1 MAIKIIKPGLF
12 TTVQDK
18 GRSGHQ
24 FEGYSPAGVMDRPSY
39 EILNTLLETEG
50 QPALEITMIG
60 PTIKFLDQNLFAMTG
75 APFSATL
82 NGQPVSHQTVIKVEK
97 NDVLEIGHVI
107 HGMRGYI
114 GFAKPLDIPL
124 FEGSYATHTR
134 TGIGGFKG
142 RALKV
147 NDIIPTQSKSHDL
160 NHNINTT
167 KPIQEFAT
175 DIHKFNWDSIDN
187 ICTVIWIVLVIIL
200 SFKFLKA
207 LLYLKYLK
215 KQSLYLNEIE
225 KKKIDTIL
233 FNHQYKKNI
242 VIRKAETIQ
251 SPITFWYG
259 KYIILIPSSYFKSVI
274 DKRLKYIILHEYA
287 HAKNRDTLH
296 LIIFNIFSII
306 MSYNPLVHIVKRKI
320 IHDNEVEADRFVLNN
335 INKNEFKT
343 YAESIMDSVLNVPF
357 FNKNI
362 LSHSFNGKKSL
373 LKRRLINIKEANLK
387 KQSKL
392 ILIFICI
399 FTFLL
404 MVIQSQFL
412 MGQSI
417 TDYNYKKPLHN
428 DYQILDKSKIFG
440 SNSGSF
446 VMYSMKKDKYYIYN
460 EKESRKR
467 YSPNSTYKIYLAMFG
482 LDRHIINDENSR
494 MSWNHKHYPF
504 DAWNKEQDLNT
515 AMQNSVNWYFERISD
530 QIPKNYTATQLK
542 QLNYGNKNLG
552 SYKSYW
558 MEDSLKISNL
568 EQVIVFKN
576 MMEQN
581 NHFSKKAKN
590 QLSSSLLIKKNEKYE
605 LYGKTG
611 TGIVNGKY
619 NNGWFVGYVITN
631 HDKYYF
637 ATHLSDGKP
646 SGKNAELISEKILKE
661 MGVLNGQ

>member
-1 MAIKIIKPGLF
+1 MAKLLIMSTVSFCFIFLLLLF
-12 TTVQDK
+12 F
-18 GRSGHQ
+18 R
-24 FEGYSPAGVMDRPSY
+24 Y
-39 EILNTLLETEG
+39 ILKRYFNYMLNYKVWYLTLLAG
-50 QPALEITMIG
+50 LIPFI
-60 PTIKFLDQNLFAMTG
+60 PIKFSFFKFNNLNNQEPTVE
-75 APFSATL
+75 SNSHNL
-82 NGQPVSHQTVIKVEK
+82 NP
-97 NDVLEIGHVI
+97 
-107 HGMRGYI
+107 
-114 GFAKPLDIPL
+114 
-124 FEGSYATHTR
+124 
-134 TGIGGFKG
+134 
-142 RALKV
+142 
-147 NDIIPTQSKSHDL
+147 
-160 NHNINTT
+160 NINTT
-167 KPIQEFAT
+167 KPVHEFTT

-200 SFKFLKA
+200 SFKFLNS

-215 KQSLYLNEIE
+215 KQSLYLNEKE
-225 KKKIDTIL
+225 KDKINKIL
-233 FNHQYKKNI
+233 FNHQYKRNI
-242 VIRKAETIQ
+242 VIRKAESIH

-259 KYIILIPSSYFKSVI
+259 KYIILIPSLYFKSI
-274 DKRLKYIILHEYA
+274 NDKKLKYIILHEYA

-296 LIIFNIFSII
+296 LIIFHIFSIA
-306 MSYNPLVHIVKRKI
+306 MSYNPLIQIVKRKM

-335 INKNEFKT
+335 INKYEFKS
-343 YAESIMDSVLNVPF
+343 YAEAIMDSVLKTSF

-399 FTFLL
+399 FTFFI
-404 MVIQSQFL
+404 MIIQSQFL
-412 MGQSI
+412 MGQSL
-417 TDYNYKKPLHN
+417 TDYNYKKPLQS
-428 DYQILDKSKIFG
+428 DYQILDESKNFG

-467 YSPNSTYKIYLAMFG
+467 YSPDSTYKIYLALFG
-482 LDRHIINDENSR
+482 LDRHIISDKNSR
-494 MSWNHKHYPF
+494 MSWNHNHYPF
-504 DAWNKEQDLNT
+504 DSWNKDQDLNT
-515 AMQNSVNWYFERISD
+515 AIQNSVNWYFERISN
-530 QIPKNYTATQLK
+530 QLSKNYTSDQLK

-552 SYKSYW
+552 SYKAYW
-558 MEDSLKISNL
+558 LEDSLKISNL
-568 EQVIVFKN
+568 EQVIVLKN

-581 NHFSKKAKN
+581 NHFSKNEKK
-590 QLSSSLLIKKNEKYE
+590 QLSSSLLIRKNENYE

-637 ATHLSDGKP
+637 STHLSDEKA
-646 SGKNAELISEKILKE
+646 SGENAKLINEKILKE

>member
-1 MAIKIIKPGLF
+1 MAKLLIMSIVSFCFIFLLLLF
-12 TTVQDK
+12 F
-18 GRSGHQ
+18 R
-24 FEGYSPAGVMDRPSY
+24 Y
-39 EILNTLLETEG
+39 ILKRYFNYMLNYKVWYLTLLAG
-50 QPALEITMIG
+50 LIPFI
-60 PTIKFLDQNLFAMTG
+60 PIKFSFFKFNNLNNQEPTVE
-75 APFSATL
+75 SNSHNL
-82 NGQPVSHQTVIKVEK
+82 NP
-97 NDVLEIGHVI
+97 
-107 HGMRGYI
+107 
-114 GFAKPLDIPL
+114 
-124 FEGSYATHTR
+124 
-134 TGIGGFKG
+134 
-142 RALKV
+142 
-147 NDIIPTQSKSHDL
+147 
-160 NHNINTT
+160 NINTT
-167 KPIQEFAT
+167 KPVHEFTT

-200 SFKFLKA
+200 SFKFLNS

-215 KQSLYLNEIE
+215 KQSLYLNEKE
-225 KKKIDTIL
+225 KDKIIKIL
-233 FNHQYKKNI
+233 FNHQYKRNI
-242 VIRKAETIQ
+242 VIRKAESIH

-259 KYIILIPSSYFKSVI
+259 KYIILIPSLYFKSI
-274 DKRLKYIILHEYA
+274 NDKKLKYIMLHEYA

-296 LIIFNIFSII
+296 LIIFHIFSIA
-306 MSYNPLVHIVKRKI
+306 MSYNPLIQIVKRKM

-335 INKNEFKT
+335 INKYEFKS
-343 YAESIMDSVLNVPF
+343 YAEAIMDSVLKTSF

-399 FTFLL
+399 FTFFI
-404 MVIQSQFL
+404 MIIQSQFL
-412 MGQSI
+412 MGQSL
-417 TDYNYKKPLHN
+417 TDYNYKKPLQS
-428 DYQILDKSKIFG
+428 DYQILDESKNFG

-467 YSPNSTYKIYLAMFG
+467 YSPDSTYKIYLALFG
-482 LDRHIINDENSR
+482 LDRHIISDKNSR
-494 MSWNHKHYPF
+494 MSWNHNHYPF
-504 DAWNKEQDLNT
+504 DSWNKDQDLNT
-515 AMQNSVNWYFERISD
+515 AIQNSVNWYFERISN
-530 QIPKNYTATQLK
+530 QLSKNYTSDQLK

-552 SYKSYW
+552 SYKAYW
-558 MEDSLKISNL
+558 LEDSLKISNL
-568 EQVIVFKN
+568 EQVIVLKN

-581 NHFSKKAKN
+581 NHFSKNEKK
-590 QLSSSLLIKKNEKYE
+590 QLSSSLLIRKNENYE

-637 ATHLSDGKP
+637 STHLSDEKA
-646 SGKNAELISEKILKE
+646 SGENAKLINEKILKE

>member
-1 MAIKIIKPGLF
+1 P
-12 TTVQDK
+12 
-18 GRSGHQ
+18 
-24 FEGYSPAGVMDRPSY
+24 
-39 EILNTLLETEG
+39 
-50 QPALEITMIG
+50 
-60 PTIKFLDQNLFAMTG
+60 IKFSFIKFNNVNNQ
-75 APFSATL
+75 AP
-82 NGQPVSHQTVIKVEK
+82 TVE
-97 NDVLEIGHVI
+97 
-107 HGMRGYI
+107 
-114 GFAKPLDIPL
+114 
-124 FEGSYATHTR
+124 
-134 TGIGGFKG
+134 
-142 RALKV
+142 
-147 NDIIPTQSKSHDL
+147 SKSHDL
-160 NHNINTT
+160 NHNIITT
-167 KPIQEFAT
+167 KPVQEFAT

-215 KQSLYLNEIE
+215 KQSLYLNENE
-225 KKKIDTIL
+225 KNKIDTIL

-242 VIRKAETIQ
+242 VIRKAEAIQ

-335 INKNEFKT
+335 INKN
-343 YAESIMDSVLNVPF
+343 
-357 FNKNI
+357 I

-373 LKRRLINIKEANLK
+373 LKNRLINIKEADLK

-399 FTFLL
+399 FTFFI
-404 MVIQSQFL
+404 MIIQSQFL
-412 MGQSI
+412 MGQSL
-417 TDYNYKKPLHN
+417 TDYNYKKPLQS
-428 DYQILDKSKIFG
+428 DYQILDESKNFG

-467 YSPNSTYKIYLAMFG
+467 YSPDSTYKIYLALFG
-482 LDRHIINDENSR
+482 LDRHIISDKNSR
-494 MSWNHKHYPF
+494 MSWNHKHYLF
-504 DAWNKEQDLNT
+504 ESWNKEQDLNT
-515 AMQNSVNWYFERISD
+515 AMQNSVNWYFERISN
-530 QIPKNYTATQLK
+530 QIPKNYTAAQLK
-542 QLNYGNKNLG
+542 QLNYGNENLG

-637 ATHLSDGKP
+637 ATHLSDGNP
-646 SGKNAELISEKILKE
+646 SGKNAELISEKILKG

>member
-1 MAIKIIKPGLF
+1 MAKLLIMSIVSFCFIFLLLLF
-12 TTVQDK
+12 F
-18 GRSGHQ
+18 R
-24 FEGYSPAGVMDRPSY
+24 Y
-39 EILNTLLETEG
+39 ILKRYFNYMLNYKVWYLTLLAG
-50 QPALEITMIG
+50 LIPFI
-60 PTIKFLDQNLFAMTG
+60 PIKFSFFKFNNLNNQEPTVE
-75 APFSATL
+75 SNSHNL
-82 NGQPVSHQTVIKVEK
+82 NP
-97 NDVLEIGHVI
+97 
-107 HGMRGYI
+107 
-114 GFAKPLDIPL
+114 
-124 FEGSYATHTR
+124 
-134 TGIGGFKG
+134 
-142 RALKV
+142 
-147 NDIIPTQSKSHDL
+147 
-160 NHNINTT
+160 NINTT
-167 KPIQEFAT
+167 KPVHEFTT

-200 SFKFLKA
+200 SFKFLNS

-215 KQSLYLNEIE
+215 KQSLYLNEKE
-225 KKKIDTIL
+225 KDKINKIL
-233 FNHQYKKNI
+233 FNHQYKRNI
-242 VIRKAETIQ
+242 VIRKAESIH

-259 KYIILIPSSYFKSVI
+259 KYIILIPSLYFKSI
-274 DKRLKYIILHEYA
+274 NDKKLKYIILHEYA

-296 LIIFNIFSII
+296 LIIFHIFSIA
-306 MSYNPLVHIVKRKI
+306 MSYNPLIQIVKRKM

-335 INKNEFKT
+335 INKNEFKS
-343 YAESIMDSVLNVPF
+343 YAEAIMDSVLKTSF

-399 FTFLL
+399 FTFFI
-404 MVIQSQFL
+404 MIIQSQFL
-412 MGQSI
+412 MGQSL
-417 TDYNYKKPLHN
+417 TDYNYKKPLQS
-428 DYQILDKSKIFG
+428 DYQILDESKNFG

-467 YSPNSTYKIYLAMFG
+467 YSPDSTYKIYLALFG
-482 LDRHIINDENSR
+482 LDRHIISDKNSR
-494 MSWNHKHYPF
+494 MSWNHNHYPF
-504 DAWNKEQDLNT
+504 DSWNKDQDLNT
-515 AMQNSVNWYFERISD
+515 AIQNSVNWYFERISN
-530 QIPKNYTATQLK
+530 QLSKNYTSDQLK

-552 SYKSYW
+552 SYKAYW
-558 MEDSLKISNL
+558 LEDSLKISNL
-568 EQVIVFKN
+568 EQVIVLKN

-581 NHFSKKAKN
+581 NHFSKNEKK
-590 QLSSSLLIKKNEKYE
+590 QLSSSLLIRKNENYE

-637 ATHLSDGKP
+637 STHLSDEKA
-646 SGKNAELISEKILKE
+646 SGENAKFINEKILKE

>member
-1 MAIKIIKPGLF
+1 MAKLLIMSIVSFCFIFLLLLF
-12 TTVQDK
+12 F
-18 GRSGHQ
+18 R
-24 FEGYSPAGVMDRPSY
+24 Y
-39 EILNTLLETEG
+39 ILKRYFNYMLNYKVWYLTLLAG
-50 QPALEITMIG
+50 LIPFI
-60 PTIKFLDQNLFAMTG
+60 PIKFSFFKFNNLNNQEPTVE
-75 APFSATL
+75 SNSHNL
-82 NGQPVSHQTVIKVEK
+82 NP
-97 NDVLEIGHVI
+97 
-107 HGMRGYI
+107 
-114 GFAKPLDIPL
+114 
-124 FEGSYATHTR
+124 
-134 TGIGGFKG
+134 
-142 RALKV
+142 
-147 NDIIPTQSKSHDL
+147 
-160 NHNINTT
+160 NINTT
-167 KPIQEFAT
+167 KPVHEFTT

-200 SFKFLKA
+200 SFKFLNS

-215 KQSLYLNEIE
+215 KQSLYLNEKE
-225 KKKIDTIL
+225 KDKINKIL
-233 FNHQYKKNI
+233 FNHQYKRNI
-242 VIRKAETIQ
+242 VIRKAESIH

-259 KYIILIPSSYFKSVI
+259 KYIILIPSLYFKSI
-274 DKRLKYIILHEYA
+274 NDKKLKYIILHEYA

-296 LIIFNIFSII
+296 LIIFHIFSIA
-306 MSYNPLVHIVKRKI
+306 MSYNPLIQIVKRKM

-343 YAESIMDSVLNVPF
+343 YAESIMDSVLKTPF
-357 FNKNI
+357 SNKNI

-373 LKRRLINIKEANLK
+373 LKSRLINIKEADLK

-399 FTFLL
+399 FTFFI
-404 MVIQSQFL
+404 MIIQSQFL
-412 MGQSI
+412 MGQSL
-417 TDYNYKKPLHN
+417 TDYNYKKPLQS
-428 DYQILDKSKIFG
+428 DYQILDESKNFG

-467 YSPNSTYKIYLAMFG
+467 YSPDSTYKIYLALFG
-482 LDRHIINDENSR
+482 LDRHIISDKNSR
-494 MSWNHKHYPF
+494 MSWNHNHYPF
-504 DAWNKEQDLNT
+504 DSWNKDQDLNT
-515 AMQNSVNWYFERISD
+515 AIQNSVNWYFERISN
-530 QIPKNYTATQLK
+530 QLSKNYTSDQLK
-542 QLNYGNKNLG
+542 QLNYGNENLG

-590 QLSSSLLIKKNEKYE
+590 QLSSSLLIKKNENYE

-637 ATHLSDGKP
+637 STHLSDEKA
-646 SGKNAELISEKILKE
+646 SGENAKLINEKILKE

>member
-1 MAIKIIKPGLF
+1 MAKLLIMSIVSFCFIFLLLLF
-12 TTVQDK
+12 F
-18 GRSGHQ
+18 R
-24 FEGYSPAGVMDRPSY
+24 Y
-39 EILNTLLETEG
+39 ILKRYFNYMLNYKVWYLTLLAG
-50 QPALEITMIG
+50 LIPFI
-60 PTIKFLDQNLFAMTG
+60 PIKFSFFKFNNLNNQEPTVE
-75 APFSATL
+75 SNSHNL
-82 NGQPVSHQTVIKVEK
+82 NP
-97 NDVLEIGHVI
+97 
-107 HGMRGYI
+107 
-114 GFAKPLDIPL
+114 
-124 FEGSYATHTR
+124 
-134 TGIGGFKG
+134 
-142 RALKV
+142 
-147 NDIIPTQSKSHDL
+147 
-160 NHNINTT
+160 NINTT
-167 KPIQEFAT
+167 KPVHEFTT

-200 SFKFLKA
+200 SFKFLNS

-215 KQSLYLNEIE
+215 KQSLYLNEKE
-225 KKKIDTIL
+225 KDKINKIL
-233 FNHQYKKNI
+233 FNHQYKRNI
-242 VIRKAETIQ
+242 VIRKAESIH

-259 KYIILIPSSYFKSVI
+259 KYIILIPSLYFKSI
-274 DKRLKYIILHEYA
+274 NDKKLKYIILHEYA

-296 LIIFNIFSII
+296 LIIFHIFSIA
-306 MSYNPLVHIVKRKI
+306 MSYNPLIQIVKRKM

-335 INKNEFKT
+335 INKYEFKS
-343 YAESIMDSVLNVPF
+343 YAEAIMDSVLKTSF

-399 FTFLL
+399 FTFFI
-404 MVIQSQFL
+404 MIIQSQFL
-412 MGQSI
+412 MGQSL
-417 TDYNYKKPLHN
+417 TDYNYKKPLQS
-428 DYQILDKSKIFG
+428 DYQILDESKNFG

-467 YSPNSTYKIYLAMFG
+467 YSPDSTYKIYLALFG
-482 LDRHIINDENSR
+482 LDRHIISDKNSR
-494 MSWNHKHYPF
+494 MSWNHNHYPF
-504 DAWNKEQDLNT
+504 DSWNKDQDLNT
-515 AMQNSVNWYFERISD
+515 AIQNSVNWYFERISN
-530 QIPKNYTATQLK
+530 QLSKNYTSDQLK

-552 SYKSYW
+552 SYKAYW
-558 MEDSLKISNL
+558 LEDNLKISNL
-568 EQVIVFKN
+568 EQVIVLKN

-581 NHFSKKAKN
+581 NHFSKNEKK
-590 QLSSSLLIKKNEKYE
+590 QLSSSLLIRKNENYE

-637 ATHLSDGKP
+637 STHLSDEKA
-646 SGKNAELISEKILKE
+646 SGENAKLINEKILKE

>member
-1 MAIKIIKPGLF
+1 MAKLLIMSVVSFCFIFLLLVFFRYILKRYFNYSLNYKVWYLTVLAGLIPF
-12 TTVQDK
+12 I
-18 GRSGHQ
+18 
-24 FEGYSPAGVMDRPSY
+24 P
-39 EILNTLLETEG
+39 
-50 QPALEITMIG
+50 
-60 PTIKFLDQNLFAMTG
+60 IKFSFIKFNNVNNQ
-75 APFSATL
+75 AP
-82 NGQPVSHQTVIKVEK
+82 TVE
-97 NDVLEIGHVI
+97 
-107 HGMRGYI
+107 
-114 GFAKPLDIPL
+114 
-124 FEGSYATHTR
+124 
-134 TGIGGFKG
+134 
-142 RALKV
+142 
-147 NDIIPTQSKSHDL
+147 SKSHDL
-160 NHNINTT
+160 NHNIITT
-167 KPIQEFAT
+167 KPVQEFAT

-200 SFKFLKA
+200 SIKFLNS

-215 KQSLYLNEIE
+215 KHSLYLNEKE
-225 KKKIDTIL
+225 KKKINKIL
-233 FNHQYKKNI
+233 FNHQYKRNI
-242 VIRKAETIQ
+242 VIRKAESIH

-259 KYIILIPSSYFKSVI
+259 KYIILIPSLYFKSI
-274 DKRLKYIILHEYA
+274 NDKKIKYIILHEYA

-296 LIIFNIFSII
+296 LIIFNIFSIA
-306 MSYNPLVHIVKRKI
+306 MSYNPLIQIVKRKV

-335 INKNEFKT
+335 INKNEFRA
-343 YAESIMDSVLNVPF
+343 YAEAIMESVLKIPF

-399 FTFLL
+399 FTFFI
-404 MVIQSQFL
+404 MIIQSQFL
-412 MGQSI
+412 MGQSL
-417 TDYNYKKPLHN
+417 TDYNYKKPLQT
-428 DYQILDKSKIFG
+428 DYQILDERKNFG

-467 YSPNSTYKIYLAMFG
+467 YSPDSTYKIYLTMFG
-482 LDRHIINDENSR
+482 LDRHIISDKNSR

-504 DAWNKEQDLNT
+504 DSWNKDQDLNT
-515 AMQNSVNWYFERISD
+515 AMQNSVNWYFERISN
-530 QIPKNYTATQLK
+530 QTPKTYTATQLK
-542 QLNYGNKNLG
+542 LLNYGNKNLG

-568 EQVIVFKN
+568 EQVIVLKK

-581 NHFSKKAKN
+581 NHFSKNEKK
-590 QLSSSLLIKKNEKYE
+590 QLSSSLLIRKNENYE

-637 ATHLSDGKP
+637 STHLSDEKA
-646 SGKNAELISEKILKE
+646 SGENAKLINEKILKE

>member
-1 MAIKIIKPGLF
+1 MAKLLIMSIVSFCFIFLLLLF
-12 TTVQDK
+12 F
-18 GRSGHQ
+18 R
-24 FEGYSPAGVMDRPSY
+24 Y
-39 EILNTLLETEG
+39 ILKRYFNYMLNYKVWYLTLLAG
-50 QPALEITMIG
+50 LIPFI
-60 PTIKFLDQNLFAMTG
+60 PIKFSFFKFNNLNNQEPTVE
-75 APFSATL
+75 SNSHNL
-82 NGQPVSHQTVIKVEK
+82 NP
-97 NDVLEIGHVI
+97 
-107 HGMRGYI
+107 
-114 GFAKPLDIPL
+114 
-124 FEGSYATHTR
+124 
-134 TGIGGFKG
+134 
-142 RALKV
+142 
-147 NDIIPTQSKSHDL
+147 
-160 NHNINTT
+160 NINTT
-167 KPIQEFAT
+167 KPVHEFTT

-200 SFKFLKA
+200 SFKFLNS

-215 KQSLYLNEIE
+215 KQSLYLNEKE
-225 KKKIDTIL
+225 KDKINKIL
-233 FNHQYKKNI
+233 FNHQYKRNI
-242 VIRKAETIQ
+242 VIRKAESIH

-259 KYIILIPSSYFKSVI
+259 KYIILIPSLYFKSI
-274 DKRLKYIILHEYA
+274 NDKKLKYIILHEYA

-296 LIIFNIFSII
+296 LIIFHIFSIA
-306 MSYNPLVHIVKRKI
+306 MSYNPLIQIVKRKM

-335 INKNEFKT
+335 INKYEFKS
-343 YAESIMDSVLNVPF
+343 YAEAIMDSVLKTSF

-399 FTFLL
+399 FTFFI
-404 MVIQSQFL
+404 MIIQSQFL
-412 MGQSI
+412 MGQSL
-417 TDYNYKKPLHN
+417 TDYNYKKPLQS
-428 DYQILDKSKIFG
+428 DYQILDESKNFG

-467 YSPNSTYKIYLAMFG
+467 YSPDSTYKIYLALFG
-482 LDRHIINDENSR
+482 LDRHIISDKNSR
-494 MSWNHKHYPF
+494 MSWNHNHYPF
-504 DAWNKEQDLNT
+504 DSWNKDQDLNT
-515 AMQNSVNWYFERISD
+515 AIQNSVNWYFERISN
-530 QIPKNYTATQLK
+530 QIPKNYTAAQLK
-542 QLNYGNKNLG
+542 QLNYGNENLG

-637 ATHLSDGKP
+637 ATHLSDGNP
-646 SGKNAELISEKILKE
+646 SGKNAELISEKILKG
-661 MGVLNGQ
+661 MGVLNDQ

>member
-1 MAIKIIKPGLF
+1 MAKLLIMSIVSFCFIFLLLLF
-12 TTVQDK
+12 F
-18 GRSGHQ
+18 R
-24 FEGYSPAGVMDRPSY
+24 Y
-39 EILNTLLETEG
+39 ILKRYFNYMLNYKVWYLTLLAG
-50 QPALEITMIG
+50 LIPFI
-60 PTIKFLDQNLFAMTG
+60 PIKFSFFKFNNLNNQEPTVE
-75 APFSATL
+75 SNSHNL
-82 NGQPVSHQTVIKVEK
+82 NP
-97 NDVLEIGHVI
+97 
-107 HGMRGYI
+107 
-114 GFAKPLDIPL
+114 
-124 FEGSYATHTR
+124 
-134 TGIGGFKG
+134 
-142 RALKV
+142 
-147 NDIIPTQSKSHDL
+147 
-160 NHNINTT
+160 NINTT
-167 KPIQEFAT
+167 KPVHEFTT

-200 SFKFLKA
+200 SFKFLNS

-215 KQSLYLNEIE
+215 KQSLYLNEKE
-225 KKKIDTIL
+225 KDKINKIL
-233 FNHQYKKNI
+233 FNHQYKRNI
-242 VIRKAETIQ
+242 VIRKAESIH

-259 KYIILIPSSYFKSVI
+259 KYIILIPSLYFKSI
-274 DKRLKYIILHEYA
+274 NDKKLKYIILHEYA

-296 LIIFNIFSII
+296 LIIFHIFSIA
-306 MSYNPLVHIVKRKI
+306 MSYNPLIQIVKRKM

-335 INKNEFKT
+335 INKYEFKS
-343 YAESIMDSVLNVPF
+343 YAEAIMDSVLKTSF

-399 FTFLL
+399 FTFFI
-404 MVIQSQFL
+404 MIIQSQFL
-412 MGQSI
+412 MGQSL
-417 TDYNYKKPLHN
+417 TDYNYKKPLQS
-428 DYQILDKSKIFG
+428 DYQILDESKNFG

-467 YSPNSTYKIYLAMFG
+467 YSPDSTYKIYLALFG
-482 LDRHIINDENSR
+482 LDRHIISDKNSR
-494 MSWNHKHYPF
+494 MSWNHNHYPF
-504 DAWNKEQDLNT
+504 DSWNKDQDLNT
-515 AMQNSVNWYFERISD
+515 AIQNSVNWYFERISN
-530 QIPKNYTATQLK
+530 QLSKNYTSDQLK

-552 SYKSYW
+552 SYKAYW
-558 MEDSLKISNL
+558 LEDSLKISNL
-568 EQVIVFKN
+568 EQVIVLKN

-581 NHFSKKAKN
+581 NNFSKNEKK
-590 QLSSSLLIKKNEKYE
+590 QLSSSLLIRKNENYE

-637 ATHLSDGKP
+637 STHLSDEKA
-646 SGKNAELISEKILKE
+646 SGENAKLINEKILKE

>member
-1 MAIKIIKPGLF
+1 MAKLLIMSIVSFCFIFLLLLF
-12 TTVQDK
+12 F
-18 GRSGHQ
+18 R
-24 FEGYSPAGVMDRPSY
+24 Y
-39 EILNTLLETEG
+39 ILKRYFNYMLNYKVWYLTLLAG
-50 QPALEITMIG
+50 LIPFI
-60 PTIKFLDQNLFAMTG
+60 PIKFSFFKFNNLNNQ
-75 APFSATL
+75 APTVESNSHNL
-82 NGQPVSHQTVIKVEK
+82 NP
-97 NDVLEIGHVI
+97 
-107 HGMRGYI
+107 
-114 GFAKPLDIPL
+114 
-124 FEGSYATHTR
+124 
-134 TGIGGFKG
+134 
-142 RALKV
+142 
-147 NDIIPTQSKSHDL
+147 
-160 NHNINTT
+160 NINTT
-167 KPIQEFAT
+167 KPVHEFTT
-175 DIHKFNWDSIDN
+175 DIHKFDWDSIDN

-200 SFKFLKA
+200 SFKFLNS

-215 KQSLYLNEIE
+215 KQSLYLNKKE
-225 KKKIDTIL
+225 KNKINKLL
-233 FNHQYKKNI
+233 FNHQYKRNI
-242 VIRKAETIQ
+242 VIRKAESIH
-251 SPITFWYG
+251 SPTTFWYG
-259 KYIILIPSSYFKSVI
+259 KYIILIPSLYFKSI
-274 DKRLKYIILHEYA
+274 NDKKLKYIILHEYA

-296 LIIFNIFSII
+296 LIIFNIFSIA
-306 MSYNPLVHIVKRKI
+306 MSYNPLIQIVKRKM

-335 INKNEFKT
+335 INKNEFKS
-343 YAESIMDSVLNVPF
+343 YAEAIMDSVLKTPF

-399 FTFLL
+399 FTFFI
-404 MVIQSQFL
+404 MIIQSQFL
-412 MGQSI
+412 IGQSL
-417 TDYNYKKPLHN
+417 TDYNYKKPLQS
-428 DYQILDKSKIFG
+428 DYQILDESKNFG

-467 YSPNSTYKIYLAMFG
+467 YSPDSTYKIYLALFG
-482 LDRHIINDENSR
+482 LDRHIISDKNSR
-494 MSWNHKHYPF
+494 MSWNHNQYPF
-504 DAWNKEQDLNT
+504 DSWNKDQDLNT
-515 AMQNSVNWYFERISD
+515 AMQNSVNWYFERISN

-542 QLNYGNKNLG
+542 LLNYGNKNLG

-568 EQVIVFKN
+568 EQVIVLKN

-581 NHFSKKAKN
+581 SYFSKNEKK
-590 QLSSSLLIKKNEKYE
+590 QLSSSLLIRKNENYE

-637 ATHLSDGKP
+637 STHLSDEKA
-646 SGKNAELISEKILKE
+646 SGKNAELINEKILKE

>member
-1 MAIKIIKPGLF
+1 MAKLLIMSIVSFCFIFLLLLF
-12 TTVQDK
+12 F
-18 GRSGHQ
+18 R
-24 FEGYSPAGVMDRPSY
+24 Y
-39 EILNTLLETEG
+39 ILKRYFNYMLNYKVWYLTLLAG
-50 QPALEITMIG
+50 LIPFI
-60 PTIKFLDQNLFAMTG
+60 PIKFSFFKFNNLNNQEPTVE
-75 APFSATL
+75 SNSHNL
-82 NGQPVSHQTVIKVEK
+82 NP
-97 NDVLEIGHVI
+97 
-107 HGMRGYI
+107 
-114 GFAKPLDIPL
+114 
-124 FEGSYATHTR
+124 
-134 TGIGGFKG
+134 
-142 RALKV
+142 
-147 NDIIPTQSKSHDL
+147 
-160 NHNINTT
+160 NINTT
-167 KPIQEFAT
+167 KPVHEFTT

-200 SFKFLKA
+200 SFKFLNS

-215 KQSLYLNEIE
+215 KQSLYLNEKE
-225 KKKIDTIL
+225 KDKINKIL
-233 FNHQYKKNI
+233 FNHQYKRNI
-242 VIRKAETIQ
+242 VIRKAESIH

-259 KYIILIPSSYFKSVI
+259 KYIILIPSLYFKSI
-274 DKRLKYIILHEYA
+274 NDKKLKYIILHEYA

-296 LIIFNIFSII
+296 LIIFHFFSIA
-306 MSYNPLVHIVKRKI
+306 MSYNPLIQIVKRKM

-335 INKNEFKT
+335 INKYEFKS
-343 YAESIMDSVLNVPF
+343 YAEAIMDSVLKTSF

-399 FTFLL
+399 FTFFI
-404 MVIQSQFL
+404 MIIQSQFL
-412 MGQSI
+412 MGQSL
-417 TDYNYKKPLHN
+417 TDYNYKKPLQS
-428 DYQILDKSKIFG
+428 DYQILDESKNFG

-467 YSPNSTYKIYLAMFG
+467 YSPDSTYKIYLALFG
-482 LDRHIINDENSR
+482 LDRHIISDKNSR
-494 MSWNHKHYPF
+494 MSWNHNHYPF
-504 DAWNKEQDLNT
+504 DSWNKDQDLNT
-515 AMQNSVNWYFERISD
+515 AIQNSVNWYFERISN
-530 QIPKNYTATQLK
+530 QLSKNYTSDQLK

-552 SYKSYW
+552 SYKAYW
-558 MEDSLKISNL
+558 LEDSLKISNL
-568 EQVIVFKN
+568 EQVIVLKN

-581 NHFSKKAKN
+581 NHFSKNEKK
-590 QLSSSLLIKKNEKYE
+590 QLSSSLLIRKNENYE

-637 ATHLSDGKP
+637 STHLSDEKA
-646 SGKNAELISEKILKE
+646 SGENAKLINEKILKE

>member
-1 MAIKIIKPGLF
+1 MAKLLIMSIVSFCFIFLLLLF
-12 TTVQDK
+12 F
-18 GRSGHQ
+18 R
-24 FEGYSPAGVMDRPSY
+24 Y
-39 EILNTLLETEG
+39 ILKRYFNYMLNYKVWYLTLLAG
-50 QPALEITMIG
+50 LIPFI
-60 PTIKFLDQNLFAMTG
+60 PIKFSFFKFNNLNNQEPTVE
-75 APFSATL
+75 SNSHNL
-82 NGQPVSHQTVIKVEK
+82 NP
-97 NDVLEIGHVI
+97 
-107 HGMRGYI
+107 
-114 GFAKPLDIPL
+114 
-124 FEGSYATHTR
+124 
-134 TGIGGFKG
+134 
-142 RALKV
+142 
-147 NDIIPTQSKSHDL
+147 
-160 NHNINTT
+160 NINTT
-167 KPIQEFAT
+167 KPVHEFTT

-200 SFKFLKA
+200 SFKFLNS

-215 KQSLYLNEIE
+215 KQSLYLNEKE
-225 KKKIDTIL
+225 KDKINKIL
-233 FNHQYKKNI
+233 FNHQYKRNI
-242 VIRKAETIQ
+242 VIRKAESIH

-259 KYIILIPSSYFKSVI
+259 KYIILIPSLYFKSI
-274 DKRLKYIILHEYA
+274 NDKKLKYIILHEYA

-296 LIIFNIFSII
+296 LIIFNIFSIV
-306 MSYNPLVHIVKRKI
+306 MSYNPLIHIVKRKI

-335 INKNEFKT
+335 INKNEFKS
-343 YAESIMDSVLNVPF
+343 YAEAIMDSVLKTSF

-373 LKRRLINIKEANLK
+373 LKRRLINIKEGNLK

-399 FTFLL
+399 FTFFI
-404 MVIQSQFL
+404 MIIQSQFL

-417 TDYNYKKPLHN
+417 TDYNYKKPLQS
-428 DYQILDKSKIFG
+428 DYQILDESKNFG

-467 YSPNSTYKIYLAMFG
+467 YSPDSTYKIYLALFG
-482 LDRHIINDENSR
+482 LDRHIISDKNSR
-494 MSWNHKHYPF
+494 MSWNHNHYPF
-504 DAWNKEQDLNT
+504 DSWNKDQDLNT
-515 AMQNSVNWYFERISD
+515 AIQNSVNWYFERISN
-530 QIPKNYTATQLK
+530 QLSKNYTSDQLK

-552 SYKSYW
+552 SYKAYW
-558 MEDSLKISNL
+558 LEDSLKISNL
-568 EQVIVFKN
+568 EQVIVLKN

-637 ATHLSDGKP
+637 STHLSDEKA
-646 SGKNAELISEKILKE
+646 SGENAKFINEKILKE

>member
-1 MAIKIIKPGLF
+1 MAKLLIMSIVSFCFIFLLLLF
-12 TTVQDK
+12 F
-18 GRSGHQ
+18 R
-24 FEGYSPAGVMDRPSY
+24 Y
-39 EILNTLLETEG
+39 ILKRYFNYMLNYKVWYLTLLAG
-50 QPALEITMIG
+50 LIPFI
-60 PTIKFLDQNLFAMTG
+60 PIKFSFFKFNNLNNQEPTVE
-75 APFSATL
+75 SNSHNL
-82 NGQPVSHQTVIKVEK
+82 NP
-97 NDVLEIGHVI
+97 
-107 HGMRGYI
+107 
-114 GFAKPLDIPL
+114 
-124 FEGSYATHTR
+124 
-134 TGIGGFKG
+134 
-142 RALKV
+142 
-147 NDIIPTQSKSHDL
+147 
-160 NHNINTT
+160 NINTT
-167 KPIQEFAT
+167 KPVHEFTT

-200 SFKFLKA
+200 SFKFLNS

-215 KQSLYLNEIE
+215 KQSLYLNEKE
-225 KKKIDTIL
+225 KDKINKIL
-233 FNHQYKKNI
+233 FNHQYKRNI
-242 VIRKAETIQ
+242 VIRKAESIH

-259 KYIILIPSSYFKSVI
+259 KYIILIPSLYFKSI
-274 DKRLKYIILHEYA
+274 NDKKLKYIILHEYA

-296 LIIFNIFSII
+296 LIIFHIFSIA
-306 MSYNPLVHIVKRKI
+306 MSYNPLIQIVKRKM

-335 INKNEFKT
+335 INKYEFKS
-343 YAESIMDSVLNVPF
+343 YAEAIMDSVLKTSF

-399 FTFLL
+399 FTFFI
-404 MVIQSQFL
+404 MIIQSQFL
-412 MGQSI
+412 MGQSL
-417 TDYNYKKPLHN
+417 TDYNYKKPLQS
-428 DYQILDKSKIFG
+428 DYQILDESKNFG

-467 YSPNSTYKIYLAMFG
+467 YSPDSTYKIYLALFG
-482 LDRHIINDENSR
+482 LDRHIISDKNSR
-494 MSWNHKHYPF
+494 MSWNHNHYPF
-504 DAWNKEQDLNT
+504 DSWNKDQDLNT
-515 AMQNSVNWYFERISD
+515 AIQNSVNWYFERISN
-530 QIPKNYTATQLK
+530 QLSKNYTSDQLK

-552 SYKSYW
+552 SYKAYW
-558 MEDSLKISNL
+558 LEDSLKISNL

-637 ATHLSDGKP
+637 ATHLSDGNP
-646 SGKNAELISEKILKE
+646 SGKNAELISEKILKG
-661 MGVLNGQ
+661 MGVLNDQ